1 MQLSFVLF
9 QPDVNVFFIYFILFF
24 FCQNWRWVDC
34 ISRVSLVEIVH
45 MKMLFSYDYICIY

>member
-1 MQLSFVLF
+1 MQLNFVLF
-9 QPDVNVFFIYFILFF
+9 QPDVNVFFILF